1 MSHKMF
7 CQYGSIP
14 EFVGDMGGNMD
25 EKMFS
30 GNLIFLLTGQ
40 MLSMFGNSMIRFAIS
55 LYILDLTKSSAVYG
69 TVTAISYLPSVL
81 LSPLGGVLAD
91 RGNKKRWMVL
101 LDGSYCMVTLVM
113 GIIFQRR
120 GSLILVCTLLIILAV
135 LSSFEAP
142 VSSACI
148 PLISDGR
155 DLTRANA
162 ASNQV
167 SALSGLLAPFLSGFL
182 YGITGRN
189 RFYELMYLCA
199 GCFLLAAGIEVLIKI
214 PEQKLKS
221 YDTIMKVIRF
231 DLADVFR
238 LVFKDRKYIGETML
252 LNGLLTFLVTPYLS
266 IGMNYLIS
274 VKLRLPAVWNGGAQM
289 AAAAAVILGSV
300 VAAAIS
306 EKFQT
311 KNLYKFLT
319 AMGASF
325 VFLIPALYAGFP
337 PKAAF
342 CIVCFTS
349 VAILLLA
356 NAAGV
361 FIISGMQ
368 KACPQSMLGRL
379 MALFHA
385 CNNLILPIGIWMH
398 GIIYEKYDDKLY
410 AVFGVIAVLTV
421 FMAVRG
427 KKVYSQLP

>member
-1 MSHKMF
+1 MF

-14 EFVGDMGGNMD
+14 ESVGDMGGNMD

-30 GNLIFLLTGQ
+30 GNLIFLLIGQ

-55 LYILDLTKSSAVYG
+55 LYSLDLTKSSAVYG

-199 GCFLLAAGIEVLIKI
+199 GCFLFAAGMEVRRWLLQQRSFWEAWWLQLFQKSFRRKI
-214 PEQKLKS
+214 
-221 YDTIMKVIRF
+221 
-231 DLADVFR
+231 
-238 LVFKDRKYIGETML
+238 
-252 LNGLLTFLVTPYLS
+252 
-266 IGMNYLIS
+266 
-274 VKLRLPAVWNGGAQM
+274 
-289 AAAAAVILGSV
+289 
-300 VAAAIS
+300 
-306 EKFQT
+306 
-311 KNLYKFLT
+311 
-319 AMGASF
+319 
-325 VFLIPALYAGFP
+325 
-337 PKAAF
+337 
-342 CIVCFTS
+342 CINS
-349 VAILLLA
+349 
-356 NAAGV
+356 
-361 FIISGMQ
+361 
-368 KACPQSMLGRL
+368 
-379 MALFHA
+379 
-385 CNNLILPIGIWMH
+385 
-398 GIIYEKYDDKLY
+398 
-410 AVFGVIAVLTV
+410 
-421 FMAVRG
+421 
-427 KKVYSQLP
+427 